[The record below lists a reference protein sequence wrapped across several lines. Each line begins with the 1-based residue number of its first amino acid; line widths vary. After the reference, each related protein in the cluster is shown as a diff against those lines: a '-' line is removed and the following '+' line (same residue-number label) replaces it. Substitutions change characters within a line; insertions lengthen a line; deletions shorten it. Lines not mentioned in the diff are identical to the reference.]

1 MRVCQSQHVAPLLAE
16 AGEVEAGEVHEGDVG
31 GEDDVV
37 GGDGA
42 VGGGHLVVGDVGD
55 FGVLVDDQRLRH
67 APEELQRVELCLV
80 GEHHRSLHR
89 EGQAG
94 LLHELRPKAQVTGGV
109 PLLFQG
115 SGVVAGV
122 EVGGEG
128 FQVAGDVLLGD
139 DVPEIGHRL
148 AGGTG
153 VAEGVLGAE
162 AVDELGVAQA
172 VLGGDLGGRVLGLA
186 AAHSVGL
193 QNDDGQAVL
202 PQEPG
207 GQNTCHASAQHNGVT
222 AVAAF
227 QGGMHR

>member
-1 MRVCQSQHVAPLLAE
+1 M
-16 AGEVEAGEVHEGDVG
+16 G
-31 GEDDVV
+31 GKEDVV

-55 FGVLVDDQRLRH
+55 FGVLIDDQRLRH
-67 APEELQRVELCLV
+67 ASEELQRVELRLV
-80 GEHHRSLHR
+80 GKQHRPLHR
-89 EGQAG
+89 KGQAG
-94 LLHELRPKAQVTGGV
+94 LFHKLRPKAQVTGGV
-109 PLLFQG
+109 PFFFQG
-115 SGVVAGV
+115 GGIVAGV
-122 EVGGEG
+122 EVGGEVL
-128 FQVAGDVLLGD
+128 QVAGDVLLGD
-139 DVPEIGHRL
+139 DVSEIGHRL
-148 AGGTG
+148 TSGTG

-207 GQNTCHASAQHNGVT
+207 GQNARHAAAQHHRIT

-227 QGGMHR
+227 QRGMHR